1 MIGLDTNVVIRYI
14 TQDDEAQ
21 ALKATQVIENE
32 ISSKNPGFIT
42 LITLIEIA
50 WVLESCYSQNKEDIL
65 NVLLGLLTTKQFL
78 VERADLA
85 YLALKRCQDSPKSDF
100 SDALICVTAEQE
112 GCSDVLTF
120 DKKAKSVGMKV
131 I

>member
-42 LITLIEIA
+42 LITLIEIS
-50 WVLESCYSQNKEDIL
+50 WGWSHV
-65 NVLLGLLTTKQFL
+65 TH
-78 VERADLA
+78 R
-85 YLALKRCQDSPKSDF
+85 KR
-100 SDALICVTAEQE
+100 
-112 GCSDVLTF
+112 
-120 DKKAKSVGMKV
+120 KV
-131 I
+131 S